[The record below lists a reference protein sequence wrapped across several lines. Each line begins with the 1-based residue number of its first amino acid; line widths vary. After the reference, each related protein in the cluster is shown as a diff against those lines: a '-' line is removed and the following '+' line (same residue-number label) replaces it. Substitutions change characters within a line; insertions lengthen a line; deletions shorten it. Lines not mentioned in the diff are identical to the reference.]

1 MDQRDERRQDRR
13 LLAPVNGS
21 GARENPGG
29 LVLEFAF
36 EPEATRGVYKL
47 LHLRAHVAIAGRS
60 PPGDA
65 VGPAQIRRGGVWTDV
80 LQVSIGRDRSQRQNI
95 SLRR

>member
-13 LLAPVNGS
+13 LLAPVDGS

-36 EPEATRGVYKL
+36 EPKATRGVYK
-47 LHLRAHVAIAGRS
+47 
-60 PPGDA
+60 
-65 VGPAQIRRGGVWTDV
+65 RG
-80 LQVSIGRDRSQRQNI
+80 LKNDRSNRRQRGRPQSDAEI
-95 SLRR
+95 AFGGEVSSPL